1 MLAARLVPGGALLV
15 ADIKA
20 TDDDR
25 RLFPDTHVGLVPHT
39 HGISETRLR
48 EAFEGAGLGAFEM
61 RDATTAPMPH
71 WGPDAAPL
79 TWFVARGI
87 KPVA

>member
-20 TDDDR
+20 EADAR
-25 RLFPDTHVGLVPHT
+25 RLFPQTHDGLVPHV
-39 HGISETRLR
+39 HGLAEDQLR
-48 EAFEGAGLGAFEM
+48 ATFEGAGLGQYEM
-61 RDATTAPMPH
+61 RDAMRERMPH
-71 WGPDAAPL
+71 HGDDAQEM

-87 KPVA
+87 KPLA